1 MLPLRAHALYTPC
14 ADCHAPLAT
23 ACLHPAK
30 RYRDRVQE
38 VEEQKASRSET
49 TRNRIVESALRLFQE
64 NGYDRTTMRAIAKE
78 AGVSVGNAYYYFD
91 SKEQLVQGF
100 YDRIAELH
108 TQRSA
113 SVLATEA
120 DFADRLRLVL
130 LGWLEVAGPYH
141 RFGRQFFVNAAD
153 PESPLSPF
161 SPESSPARD
170 AQIAL
175 WREVLEG
182 STAKIDPD
190 LRDDLPELLWLYHMG
205 IVLFWVHDKSAG
217 CVRTRVLVQRTVP
230 LLDRLASLSR
240 LRVLRPVT
248 RDIVRLV
255 KDLLRPDA

>member
-1 MLPLRAHALYTPC
+1 M
-14 ADCHAPLAT
+14 
-23 ACLHPAK
+23 
-30 RYRDRVQE
+30 QE
-38 VEEQKASRSET
+38 VEDQKASRSET
-49 TRNRIVESALRLFQE
+49 TRTRIVEAALRLFQE

-108 TQRSA
+108 TQRCAGILA
-113 SVLATEA
+113 SQK
-120 DFADRLRLVL
+120 DFRDRLGGVL
-130 LGWLEVAGPYH
+130 LMWLEVAGPYH
-141 RFGRQFFVNAAD
+141 EFGRQFFVNAAD
-153 PESPLSPF
+153 PDSPLSPF

-205 IVLFWVHDKSAG
+205 VVLFWVHDRSAG
-217 CVRTRVLVQRTVP
+217 ATRTRLLVERTVP

-255 KDLLRPDA
+255 KEMLRPET